1 MKKLMI
7 LAVVVLGFVIV
18 GCGGGGPAPK
28 PEPASDVINMPLW
41 MVQTPTDPNLH
52 FENGTG
58 LSRDMGL
65 AMDKA
70 RNEAQNRMAQYL
82 ETRFK
87 GLTQS
92 FKEELN
98 AADGGEFLDQFTQAT
113 KAVTSTVL
121 QGVKAENSEFRK
133 EGNMFRAYVLMSM
146 PVGAAADALKAKI
159 QQQKDMYTRFRAT
172 QTFQQLDAEVEAYD
186 KFKQTQGGGAGQ

>member
-1 MKKLMI
+1 MKYTAILTVVLVGFLMI
-7 LAVVVLGFVIV
+7 
-18 GCGGGGPAPK
+18 GCGGGTPPAQPNQA
-28 PEPASDVINMPLW
+28 PTDQVINMPLW
-41 MVQTPTDPNLH
+41 MVNVPVDPNLH
-52 FENGTG
+52 FETGTG

-70 RNEAQNRMAQYL
+70 RNEAMNRMAQFL

-98 AADGGEFLDQFTQAT
+98 AADGGEYLEQFTQAT

-121 QGVKAENSEFRK
+121 QGVKASQSEFRK
-133 EGNMFRAYVLMSM
+133 EGNMFRAYVLMEM
-146 PVGAAADALKAKI
+146 PVGAGADALKAKL

-172 QTFQQLDAEVEAYD
+172 QTFKALDDEVEAYD
-186 KFKQTQGGGAGQ
+186 KYKASQGQ

>member
-1 MKKLMI
+1 MKNSVI
-7 LAVVVLGFVIV
+7 LAVVLMGLLLV
-18 GCGGGGPAPK
+18 GCTGTAPTPK
-28 PEPASDVINMPLW
+28 PEPQSDVINMPLW
-41 MVQTPTDPNLH
+41 MVSPPTDPNLH
-52 FENGTG
+52 FESGTG
-58 LSRDMGL
+58 FSRDMGL

-70 RNEAQNRMAQYL
+70 RNEAQNRMSQYL

-113 KAVTSTVL
+113 KAITSSVL

-159 QQQKDMYTRFRAT
+159 QTQKDMYTRFRAT
-172 QTFQQLDAEVEAYD
+172 QTFKALDDEVEAYD
-186 KFKQTQGGGAGQ
+186 KYKATQGAPAGQ